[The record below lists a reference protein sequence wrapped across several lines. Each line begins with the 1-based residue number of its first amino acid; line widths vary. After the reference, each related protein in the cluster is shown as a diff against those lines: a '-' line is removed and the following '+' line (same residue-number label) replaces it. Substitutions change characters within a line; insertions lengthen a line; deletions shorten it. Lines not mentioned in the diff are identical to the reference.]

1 MVRRSSLHRIS
12 HREYGPHGHGPYSQ
26 LGSGESSG
34 AMVPCLFRGPPSL
47 QEATMSYARPV
58 HQQQLPTVGSVAG
71 LINAIVFILLVVVPG
86 ALTLLG
92 LLVSKFML

>member
-1 MVRRSSLHRIS
+1 
-12 HREYGPHGHGPYSQ
+12 
-26 LGSGESSG
+26 
-34 AMVPCLFRGPPSL
+34 L

-71 LINAIVFILLVVVPG
+71 LIIAIVFILLVVVPG

-92 LLVSKFML
+92 LLVSKFIL